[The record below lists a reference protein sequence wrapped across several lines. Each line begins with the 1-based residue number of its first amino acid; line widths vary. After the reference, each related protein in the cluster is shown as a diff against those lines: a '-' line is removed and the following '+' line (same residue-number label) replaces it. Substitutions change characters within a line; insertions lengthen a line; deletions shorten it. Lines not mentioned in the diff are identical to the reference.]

1 MSSQRNEVQF
11 FPGEAR
17 LHFKNQQVASAS
29 DLLNSLSEAD
39 VASLNSQP
47 QDNARMSEGEL
58 VRHFISNPKIM
69 IYATT
74 RDKPNLP
81 IHSSEPLWAV
91 RVVFPTLSV
100 EEEQKWISEGG
111 GEKILVNTVW
121 QEQFFGSDDESEDFD
136 EEIDG

>member
-1 MSSQRNEVQF
+1 
-11 FPGEAR
+11 
-17 LHFKNQQVASAS
+17 
-29 DLLNSLSEAD
+29 
-39 VASLNSQP
+39 
-47 QDNARMSEGEL
+47 
-58 VRHFISNPKIM
+58 M